1 MVIMNA
7 SSNHLA
13 AAAVV
18 SPAVRIKSNA
28 VAYGSALIAERDYQ
42 AGEVIARFN
51 DAKPAKQ
58 SYLTVQVGPG
68 RHVELETLGNL
79 NHSCRPNTVIDTA
92 SRTVTACRAIK
103 AGEMLT
109 FFYPSTE
116 WHMDRPFVCQCGET
130 ECLRFVAGARYLT
143 ADILSRYYINAHIVE
158 AIVATL
164 TCGKVAS

>member
-1 MVIMNA
+1 MNA
-7 SSNHLA
+7 AATATLVSSQQSSA
-13 AAAVV
+13 AL
-18 SPAVRIKSNA
+18 RIKSDH

-42 AGEVIARFN
+42 AGEVISHFR
-51 DAKPAKQ
+51 DAKLARQ

-68 RHVELETLGNL
+68 KHIELDTLGNL
-79 NHSCRPNTVIDTA
+79 NHSCRPNTVLDTA
-92 SRTVTACRAIK
+92 SRSVTACRNIK

-130 ECLRFVAGARYLT
+130 ECIRFVAGAKYLSP
-143 ADILSRYYINAHIVE
+143 DILSRYYVNTHIVE
-158 AIVATL
+158 AIVGTL